1 MLPCTK
7 QTNNL
12 YSNNKQL
19 SNSNLNRGLTDQSSA
34 EQPDVPQG
42 LSDQNW
48 KQRCLRLKGL
58 CSTATKER
66 KKKTLSKHSRSLR
79 LNCPSGHLLLV
90 TAAACLSDS
99 TLTASCLCRP
109 LWQELSRSV
118 CRQQR
123 RCCGWWLSVE
133 VKHTKKPKQNCSCMH
148 IWPQSHY

>member
-1 MLPCTK
+1 MHK
-7 QTNNL
+7 TNYL
-12 YSNNKQL
+12 FSNYKQL

-34 EQPDVPQG
+34 ERPDVPRG

-48 KQRCLRLKGL
+48 KQRCLRFKGL
-58 CSTATKER
+58 CSTAAKER
-66 KKKTLSKHSRSLR
+66 KKNLSKHSGSLR

-123 RCCGWWLSVE
+123 RCCVWWLSVE
-133 VKHTKKPKQNCSCMH
+133 VKDTKKKNKTKLQLHAHLTS
-148 IWPQSHY
+148 ISLLTY